1 MTAPPTS
8 FQAYF
13 EGLTQIVSGEVYRRG
28 DDQFQEYTRIFINNE
43 SVLKTVNA
51 VVLPL
56 DTQDV
61 SEVIIFCGKHG
72 LSLSVTTCEYGTDGW
87 AIDGDVVIDLSKIQD
102 IDIEPPQRGGGYTSL
117 SDTALSTNKGKARV
131 GEPVLELSDRS
142 VAKQFS
148 SPLATY
154 QPRGFAAARQ
164 PRHTQITPT
173 SAPSLV
179 LCPLFGNRLGDTR
192 YDSRLVALAP
202 LGLGCFCHFPH
213 LTVWV
218 GAELPDTAL
227 SRPDPFAYIDRAE
240 PPMMGVSRS
249 SMICCSDAALFAHPA
264 FVPSHLTRPVPPH
277 THAYISFGAGAKQK
291 DIDTFTAANTL
302 KGGIVPYHIPFSAHP
317 VGTSVMLLGG
327 FGFLSRLHGLSIDNL
342 VEAEAVLADGSVV
355 IVNEKEH
362 PDLWWGLR
370 GAGPALCIV
379 TRYKARAYPV
389 PIVFAG
395 NLIYATAP
403 SLLRHFRDCVKGA
416 SRELYANVLLI
427 AGPANEYSLVVI
439 HMCYAGPK
447 EQGVKYLQ
455 AFSSWDGGP
464 CLLNEVQEKTFL
476 NQMDSVT
483 QLLRGKQWFIHSAL
497 ISSLPDEVIYKTV
510 IEFAESPVGCEYRA
524 KSESHFSVRLFQL
537 SGGAIVDYKGT
548 CIPKAQREAAF
559 TIAALHQWGM
569 GDDDQRRLSSAENV
583 RSSPPLWFLRITR
596 SFPPPTKQWLREM
609 IKSEACGGAF
619 PSWCNAQFLGWH
631 EIPTRVSASFD
642 ENSERLVALKK
653 KYDPIGLFRG
663 HILAIDE
670 DVREMGPTSDR

>member
-1 MTAPPTS
+1 MQPAEHAPATMTAPPTS

-131 GEPVLELSDRS
+131 GEPVLELGASTTSHSDNSHFGPITGSGCSIETSVQSSVPSSATGWATLAMTPDSSRS
-142 VAKQFS
+142 PHS
-148 SPLATY
+148 DS
-154 QPRGFAAARQ
+154 AASA
-164 PRHTQITPT
+164 ISPT
-173 SAPSLV
+173 SP
-179 LCPLFGNRLGDTR
+179 FG
-192 YDSRLVALAP
+192 
-202 LGLGCFCHFPH
+202 
-213 LTVWV
+213 W

-249 SMICCSDAALFAHPA
+249 SMICCSDAALFAHPV

-395 NLIYATAP
+395 NLIYRFHSATAP

-510 IEFAESPVGCEYRA
+510 IEFAESPVGC
-524 KSESHFSVRLFQL
+524 VRLFQL

-569 GDDDQRRLSSAENV
+569 GDDDQRRLSSAEN
-583 RSSPPLWFLRITR
+583 
-596 SFPPPTKQWLREM
+596 WLREM
-609 IKSEACGGAF
+609 IKSEACGRAF
-619 PSWCNAQFLGWH
+619 PSFLGWH

-653 KYDPIGLFRG
+653 KYDR
-663 HILAIDE
+663 
-670 DVREMGPTSDR
+670 

>member
-61 SEVIIFCGKHG
+61 SEYAAHG

-148 SPLATY
+148 SPPSDLPTAWFCSGASTTSHSDNSHFGPITGSGCSIETSV
-154 QPRGFAAARQ
+154 QSSVPLRQ
-164 PRHTQITPT
+164 P
-173 SAPSLV
+173 
-179 LCPLFGNRLGDTR
+179 
-192 YDSRLVALAP
+192 
-202 LGLGCFCHFPH
+202 
-213 LTVWV
+213 
-218 GAELPDTAL
+218 
-227 SRPDPFAYIDRAE
+227 
-240 PPMMGVSRS
+240 
-249 SMICCSDAALFAHPA
+249 
-264 FVPSHLTRPVPPH
+264 
-277 THAYISFGAGAKQK
+277 
-291 DIDTFTAANTL
+291 
-302 KGGIVPYHIPFSAHP
+302 
-317 VGTSVMLLGG
+317 
-327 FGFLSRLHGLSIDNL
+327 
-342 VEAEAVLADGSVV
+342 
-355 IVNEKEH
+355 
-362 PDLWWGLR
+362 
-370 GAGPALCIV
+370 
-379 TRYKARAYPV
+379 
-389 PIVFAG
+389 
-395 NLIYATAP
+395 
-403 SLLRHFRDCVKGA
+403 GA

-447 EQGVKYLQ
+447 NRVLSTPGVQLV
-455 AFSSWDGGP
+455 GR
-464 CLLNEVQEKTFL
+464 
-476 NQMDSVT
+476 VT

-524 KSESHFSVRLFQL
+524 KSESHFS
-537 SGGAIVDYKGT
+537 
-548 CIPKAQREAAF
+548 AQREAAF

-609 IKSEACGGAF
+609 IKSEACGRAF

-670 DVREMGPTSDR
+670 DVREMDPTSDR